1 MLTIIGCGNINRC
14 DDGIGAIVAQ
24 KLQEFLAANPRP
36 NVRVFDCGTAGMEV
50 MFQARGTQQLIIVDA
65 SSTGSESGAIFK
77 VPGST
82 LEELPG
88 PSYSLHD
95 FRWDAA
101 LAVGRKIFKDD
112 FPKDVTVYLIEAEN
126 LGFGW
131 EPSPVVRQ
139 AGDRVVAEII
149 ELIDNCQLSM
159 VNC

>member
-14 DDGIGAIVAQ
+14 DDGIGPIVAQ
-24 KLQEFLAANPRP
+24 KLLEFLAANPRP
-36 NVRVFDCGTAGMEV
+36 NVRVFDCGTAGMEA
-50 MFQARGTQQLIIVDA
+50 MFQARGTERLIIVDA
-65 SSTGSESGAIFK
+65 SSTSSEGGAIFK
-77 VPGST
+77 VPGSK
-82 LEELPG
+82 LEGLPG

-101 LAVGRKIFKDD
+101 LAVGRKVFKDD

-131 EPSPVVRQ
+131 ETSPVVRQ

-149 ELIDNCQLSM
+149 ELIDNCQ
-159 VNC
+159 